1 MMPIFG
7 ELSFRLPD
15 GYRDGSGRLHRDG
28 ILRAARAGDE
38 VRALSDFRAHL
49 HPRSFVLVILA
60 KVVSRLWSLYAVDSG
75 VMDRIMERDQAHLE
89 GRYREMNGYRIAYGG
104 GR

>member
-1 MMPIFG
+1 MRPIFG

-28 ILRAARAGDE
+28 VLRAARAGDE

-49 HPRSFVLVILA
+49 HPRSFLLVILA
-60 KVVSRLWSLYAVDSG
+60 KVVSRLGSLSSVDSG
-75 VMDRIMERDQAHLE
+75 VIDRLTERDQAHLE
-89 GRYREMNGYRIAYGG
+89 GLYRKMNGYCLEDGG
-104 GR
+104 